1 MECLSDFLDRKAA
14 LEPGW
19 GGPGEVKALLDDG
32 VPPGPGEEEYERQED
47 EWIQRRVLMLEETV
61 VRRGRGPRDKIE
73 VGKGPGGMEGTG
85 LRGGSWW

>member
-14 LEPGW
+14 LELGW

-61 VRRGRGPRDKIE
+61 VRRGRGAQGQDRS
-73 VGKGPGGMEGTG
+73 GKGTG
-85 LRGGSWW
+85 ANGRDGAKGW

>member
-32 VPPGPGEEEYERQED
+32 VPPGPGEEEYGRQDD
-47 EWIQRRVLMLEETV
+47 EWIQRRVLMLKETV
-61 VRRGRGPRDKIE
+61 VR
-73 VGKGPGGMEGTG
+73 
-85 LRGGSWW
+85 